1 MKFENLSDW
10 TMVDHCSTRI
20 VRGGDIE
27 NVADRVAFIEKTP
40 RVRLS
45 KNKFGL
51 ELEGGYGCSMSK
63 ADAWVSGPKG
73 SSEYGEDEDSRKWCD
88 EMLVLLGWY

>member
-10 TMVDHCSTRI
+10 IMLDHCAVRI
-20 VRGGDIE
+20 KAYGDVE
-27 NVADRVAFIEKTP
+27 NVEDRVAFIEKTP
-40 RVRLS
+40 KVRIAR
-45 KNKFGL
+45 NRFGL
-51 ELEGGYGCSMSK
+51 EREDGCGCSMSK
-63 ADAWVSGPKG
+63 TDAWLSGPKG